1 MTEKVNTLEDL
12 ALKIE
17 LETDLNRVKIDNE
30 TYDDVL
36 ENQKSKLKQWLYSM
50 LHTGNLNN
58 QVKQTTKTFNDL
70 TQQIVSRIKD
80 PGIRVETSTQSFN
93 GHTYHVIQGLRINEE
108 VNEDN
113 SLVIPCSRPNL
124 TPGFFMFVHKNNG
137 LHMNKVT
144 RHYIYADTPQYA
156 IELWSQCVNELVEK
170 NVSFSA
176 KVLSSSD
183 SYPRNDALV
192 FYSSEDKEKVE
203 KVLIEHI
210 ESSPIKI
217 KKGSQLASQLRY
229 NLYTAEEPIQ
239 INGIQ
244 QSFGEHRCSAIADAI
259 QDYFNTG
266 AAFQLLLKQ
275 RLIANQIDIKDLSK
289 NAVQ

>member
-70 TQQIVSRIKD
+70 NQQIVSRIKD
-80 PGIRVETSTQSFN
+80 PGIRVETSTQNFN
-93 GHTYHVIQGLRINEE
+93 GHTYHVIQGVRINEE

-113 SLVIPCSRPNL
+113 SLVIPSSRPNL
-124 TPGFFMFVHKNNG
+124 TPGFFMFVHTNNG

-144 RHYIYADTPQYA
+144 RHYIYADAPQYA

-210 ESSPIKI
+210 ERSPIDI

-266 AAFQLLLKQ
+266 VAFQLLLKQ

>member
-80 PGIRVETSTQSFN
+80 PGIRVETSTQNFN

-124 TPGFFMFVHKNNG
+124 TPGFFMFVHTNNG

-156 IELWSQCVNELVEK
+156 IKLWSQCVNELVEK

-275 RLIANQIDIKDLSK
+275 RLIANQIDVNDLSK